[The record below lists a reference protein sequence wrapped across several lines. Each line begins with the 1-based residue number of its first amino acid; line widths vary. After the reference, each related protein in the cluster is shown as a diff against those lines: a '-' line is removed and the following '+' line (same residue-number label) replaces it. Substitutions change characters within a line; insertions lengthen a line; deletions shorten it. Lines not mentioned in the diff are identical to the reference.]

1 MKSIFRFAVAILCML
16 TFAGGIASAQ
26 DLQQQMSKLGSDAVS
41 GYVSPI
47 LSGWGN
53 DLNSGI
59 YYSADLHDVLGFD
72 VGVKFAMS
80 KTTDADKSYTL
91 NLPATINIDKSSLP
105 SYTQPTGVSLYERV
119 GNNYVL
125 YSNSQVQ
132 VQSGNASG
140 SAYATS
146 ITAPTAIGDKNNVV
160 VKGKSAT
167 KVYSVNGNQLYAGP
181 TGSGIY
187 QPLPTFDLSN
197 NTLLTLPG
205 GYGLNSFGV
214 PLAMPQ
220 FDLGLPF
227 GLEFML
233 RYLPTIKAGDYGKV
247 NYMGFGLRY
256 DIDQWIP
263 LCPVD
268 LAVHFM
274 TQKLTFK
281 SSSDQDIF
289 TGKATAYG
297 VEVSKKFFILTLY
310 GGFQMESSTLTV
322 ADYTYSGNDPVYQ
335 QMGTIPGFEIKGSD
349 KSRFTVGARLL
360 LLFINVH
367 ADYSFATTSV
377 LTLGAGIT
385 IR

>member
-1 MKSIFRFAVAILCML
+1 MKSIFRFAVAIICVL
-16 TFAGGIASAQ
+16 TLFCGIAIAQ
-26 DLQQQMSKLGSDAVS
+26 DLQQQISKLGRDAAI
-41 GYVSPI
+41 GYISPI

-53 DLNSGI
+53 DLNSGD

-72 VGVKFAMS
+72 IGVKLAMS

-91 NLPATINIDKSSLP
+91 NLPATINIDKSATGYTVP
-105 SYTQPTGVSLYERV
+105 SGLSLYEKV

-125 YSNSQVQ
+125 YTNSQVQ
-132 VQSGNASG
+132 VKSGN
-140 SAYATS
+140 AYATS
-146 ITAPTAIGDKNNVV
+146 ITAPTAIGDKNSVAVN
-160 VKGKSAT
+160 GKSGT
-167 KVYSVNGNQLYAGP
+167 TVYSVNGNPLYAGATTNP
-181 TGSGIY
+181 VGY
-187 QPLPTFDLSN
+187 QQLPTFNLSN

-205 GYGLNSFGV
+205 GYGLGALGV

-233 RYLPTIKAGDYGKV
+233 RYLPTTKAGDYGKV

-281 SSSDQDIF
+281 SNSDQDIF
-289 TGKATAYG
+289 TGTATAYG
-297 VEVSKKFFILTLY
+297 VEVSKRFFILTLY
-310 GGFQMESSTLTV
+310 GGFQLESSTLTL
-322 ADYTYSGNDPVYQ
+322 ADYTYVGVDPTLQGVS
-335 QMGTIPGFEIKGSD
+335 IPGFEIKGSD
-349 KSRFTVGARLL
+349 KSRFTVGARVL

-367 ADYSFATTSV
+367 ADYSFATNSV
-377 LTLGAGIT
+377 LTLGVGIT

>member
-1 MKSIFRFAVAILCML
+1 MKSIFRFAIAIICVL
-16 TFAGGIASAQ
+16 TFASGIVIAQ
-26 DLQQQMSKLGSDAVS
+26 DLQQQISKLGRDAAI
-41 GYVSPI
+41 GYISPI

-53 DLNSGI
+53 DLNSGS

-72 VGVKFAMS
+72 IGVKLAMS
-80 KTTDADKSYTL
+80 HTTDADKSYTL
-91 NLPATINIDKSSLP
+91 NLPSTVNINKSLLN
-105 SYTQPTGVSLYERV
+105 YTQSTGVSLYEKI
-119 GNNYVL
+119 GTNYVP
-125 YSNSQVQ
+125 YTSNEVQ
-132 VQSGNASG
+132 VKSGN
-140 SAYATS
+140 AYATS
-146 ITAPTAIGDKNNVV
+146 ITAPTAIGDKNDVV
-160 VKGKSAT
+160 VKGKSGT
-167 KVYSVNGNQLYAGP
+167 TVYSVNGNPLYAGA
-181 TGSGIY
+181 GGVY
-187 QPLPTFDLSN
+187 NQLPNFDLSN
-197 NTLLTLPG
+197 NTLFTLPG
-205 GYGLNSFGV
+205 GYNLGSLGV
-214 PLAMPQ
+214 PLPMPQ
-220 FDLGLPF
+220 LNLGLPF

-233 RYLPTIKAGDYGKV
+233 RYFPTTSYQNYGKFS
-247 NYMGFGLRY
+247 YMGFGLRY

-297 VEVSKKFFILTLY
+297 IEVSKKLFILTLY

-322 ADYTYSGNDPVYQ
+322 ADYTYSGDDPTLQGLTVN
-335 QMGTIPGFEIKGSD
+335 GFEIKGSD

-367 ADYSFATTSV
+367 ADYSFATTPV